1 MKMKNNKQ
9 RKGNVG
15 SNISDANSQK
25 FNESDKGT
33 LGLTLSLNHN
43 GNEEHTESVIHT
55 SEFMN
60 FSPKEREAAQK
71 VINNNTKKKK
81 TIANVD
87 NHDVELEDSF
97 RAFNEDGGENLS
109 TLTLSERLEKEDAFI
124 QSLIDTIPPKFYF
137 DQETRELITAEKHAY
152 AEEKQTGNFLS
163 LANDAATISSL
174 ELVLMVGSCQYYSW
188 HFTATPCPDFHLFGL
203 VQLWMAPGLQGY
215 VGTLTIDA
223 FATHWNTQLMA
234 FSPVPHPWAFAED
247 AFSQEWTGLH
257 LSQRKGLTKHEWRE
271 KRKIRNK
278 MNQLKKKDKQKKMK
292 VKKVGSNTFSTKN
305 LNTELL
311 PRQKPRPIYNKEGKL
326 VYSKFDFSESG
337 IPERKKGEYSGKNH
351 KKIIERVQQDKIKLQ
366 KLEGQNPEKA
376 QELQEKTSW
385 MKAIYKSEGVK
396 VKDNIELLKKSMKK
410 EEQKKKKSRKQWQTR
425 LDDAKKIQYEKQKKR
440 RDNIHA
446 KKQEKIDK
454 KIKRAKK
461 KGRLIPGF

>member
-152 AEEKQTGNFLS
+152 AEEKQT
-163 LANDAATISSL
+163 
-174 ELVLMVGSCQYYSW
+174 
-188 HFTATPCPDFHLFGL
+188 
-203 VQLWMAPGLQGY
+203 